1 MKVVG
6 QKAWVMVC
14 ARPSLPTEP
23 EAAEHAGRARRR
35 RDVKKWV
42 WIAVIVASLFTGY
55 AVAYALKP
63 AVPSVKAYLD
73 GREILFQHTE
83 VSDPK
88 VAEVLTDMMKSP
100 VLVVPALAQA
110 PPALVADVYV
120 FTNGVRGGG
129 PFKFQP
135 DVFDHP
141 PGTDGYRPLRAIHLI
156 RWKSERAARVLKS
169 VAEITAA
176 EKAGAIVI
184 ERPGVV
190 ANMPLVTWP
199 GGSR

>member
-1 MKVVG
+1 M
-6 QKAWVMVC
+6 
-14 ARPSLPTEP
+14 
-23 EAAEHAGRARRR
+23 
-35 RDVKKWV
+35 KKWV

-63 AVPSVKAYLD
+63 AVPNVKGYLD

-88 VAEVLTDMMKSP
+88 VAALLTEMMKSP

-110 PPALVADVYV
+110 PPALVANVYV

-135 DVFDHP
+135 DVFDNP
-141 PGTDGYRPLRAIHLI
+141 PGTDGYRPLRAVHLVS
-156 RWKSERAARVLKS
+156 WKSERSARVLRS
-169 VAEITAA
+169 AA
-176 EKAGAIVI
+176 EVKETEAKGEVTI

-190 ANMPLVTWP
+190 VNMPFLTWP
-199 GGSR
+199 GGRR

>member
-1 MKVVG
+1 M
-6 QKAWVMVC
+6 
-14 ARPSLPTEP
+14 
-23 EAAEHAGRARRR
+23 
-35 RDVKKWV
+35 KKWV
-42 WIAVIVASLFTGY
+42 WVAVIAASLFTGY

-63 AVPSVKAYLD
+63 AVPNVKAYLD

-88 VAEVLTDMMKSP
+88 VAQLLTEMMKSP

-110 PPALVADVYV
+110 PATMLANVYV

-135 DVFDHP
+135 DVFDNP
-141 PGTDGYRPLRAIHLI
+141 PGSEGYRPLRAIHLVK
-156 RWKSERAARVLKS
+156 WENERAARVLKS
-169 VAEITAA
+169 ADEVRAA
-176 EKAGAIVI
+176 EKAGEIVI

>member
-1 MKVVG
+1 M
-6 QKAWVMVC
+6 
-14 ARPSLPTEP
+14 
-23 EAAEHAGRARRR
+23 
-35 RDVKKWV
+35 KKWV
-42 WIAVIVASLFTGY
+42 WVAIIVAAVFTGY

-63 AVPSVKAYLD
+63 AVPTVKAYLD

-88 VAEVLTDMMKSP
+88 VAELLTEMMKSP

-110 PPALVADVYV
+110 PPALVATVYV
-120 FTNGVRGGG
+120 FTNGVRGEG

-135 DVFDHP
+135 DVFDNP
-141 PGTDGYRPLRAIHLI
+141 PGSEGYRPLRAIHLVK
-156 RWKSERAARVLKS
+156 WKNGRPARVLKS
-169 VAEITAA
+169 ANDVKAA
-176 EKAGAIVI
+176 EQAGEIEI

>member
-1 MKVVG
+1 M
-6 QKAWVMVC
+6 
-14 ARPSLPTEP
+14 
-23 EAAEHAGRARRR
+23 
-35 RDVKKWV
+35 KKWV
-42 WIAVIVASLFTGY
+42 RVAVVVASLFTGY

-63 AVPSVKAYLD
+63 AVPNVKAYLD

-88 VAEVLTDMMKSP
+88 VADILTDMMKSP
-100 VLVVPALAQA
+100 VFVVPALAQA
-110 PPALVADVYV
+110 PATMLANVYV

-135 DVFDHP
+135 DVFDNP
-141 PGTDGYRPLRAIHLI
+141 PGSEGYRPLRAIHLVK
-156 RWKSERAARVLKS
+156 WKNERAAKILKS
-169 VAEITAA
+169 ADEVKAA
-176 EKAGAIVI
+176 ERAGEIVI

-199 GGSR
+199 GGGR

>member
-1 MKVVG
+1 M
-6 QKAWVMVC
+6 
-14 ARPSLPTEP
+14 
-23 EAAEHAGRARRR
+23 
-35 RDVKKWV
+35 KKWV
-42 WIAVIVASLFTGY
+42 WIAVVVASLFTGY

-63 AVPSVKAYLD
+63 AVPNVKGYLD

-88 VAEVLTDMMKSP
+88 VAELLTEMMKSP
-100 VLVVPALAQA
+100 VLVVPVLAQA
-110 PPALVADVYV
+110 PPALVANVYV

-135 DVFDHP
+135 DVFDNP

-156 RWKSERAARVLKS
+156 KWKNERAARVLTS
-169 VAEITAA
+169 ANEIKAA
-176 EKAGAIVI
+176 GQAGEIVI

>member
-1 MKVVG
+1 M
-6 QKAWVMVC
+6 
-14 ARPSLPTEP
+14 
-23 EAAEHAGRARRR
+23 
-35 RDVKKWV
+35 KKWV
-42 WIAVIVASLFTGY
+42 WVAIIVAAVFTGY

-63 AVPSVKAYLD
+63 AVPTVKAYLD

-88 VAEVLTDMMKSP
+88 VAALLTEMMKSP

-110 PPALVADVYV
+110 PPALVATVYV
-120 FTNGVRGGG
+120 FTNGVRGEG

-135 DVFDHP
+135 DVFDNP
-141 PGTDGYRPLRAIHLI
+141 PGSEGYRPLRAIHLI
-156 RWKSERAARVLKS
+156 KWKNEGAARVLKS
-169 VAEITAA
+169 VNEVKAA
-176 EKAGAIVI
+176 EQASEIVI